1 MKERAVRRRR
11 RRLIVAIAV
20 AAVLVCGY
28 GALCAVAG
36 SAGTVFPKVS
46 VLGVDLGGMTCE
58 EAEAAIRAAADA
70 QTDRAGR
77 GVAFALENERGETI
91 PVQVSLADVE
101 TDCAASA
108 ARAWGV
114 GNGAPFPTRGGIW
127 LRCLIAGDGVLP
139 AYAEGTALEGILDEM
154 DAAVGQQAVQSS
166 WEVTDTDLVLT
177 KGQPGDLLDRAALKT
192 DIFDRMGRGEVVDLA
207 GAAPQ
212 FTVRLEQ
219 ALPDALD
226 LRAILAEVEQ
236 PVQDAV
242 FDKAAREFTP
252 DQVGVSFDADAAQAL
267 YDGLDWGATGSQ
279 ALILTQPQTTVADL
293 AAYLYQDTLG
303 TCTTNISGTA
313 NRVHNISLAA
323 QFFNGTVL
331 MPGEEFSYNGVV
343 GRRTKERGFLDAP
356 AYVSG
361 QTMQETGGGIC
372 QGSSTIYLAALRAN
386 LEIVER
392 YNHGYITKYVP
403 DGMDAT
409 VYYGAKDFRF
419 RNDTPFPIKI
429 VGSVSGRTLT
439 VNILGTKTD
448 DIKVEMTNE
457 ITGTTAYKTVYQ
469 VDASLPAGSTRVSV
483 TPYTGYT
490 VKVYRNVYEGGKL
503 VSTKLESNNTYKS
516 RDKVVLVSPADA
528 YRYGIPGYTA
538 PTPTGPTEPTEP
550 TAPAEQPTEGA

>member
-28 GALCAVAG
+28 GALCAAAG

-58 EAEAAIRAAADA
+58 EAEAAIRIAADA
-70 QTDRAGR
+70 QTDRAGQ

-108 ARAWGV
+108 ARAWSV
-114 GNGAPFPTRGGIW
+114 GNGAPFPARGGIW
-127 LRCLIAGDGVLP
+127 LRCLIAGDEVLP
-139 AYAEGTALEGILDEM
+139 AYAEGAAMEGILDEM
-154 DAAVGQQAVQSS
+154 DAAVGQQAVPSS
-166 WEVTDTDLVLT
+166 WEVTDTELVLT
-177 KGQPGDLLDRAALKT
+177 KGQPGDLLDRAALKA

-212 FTVRLEQ
+212 FTIRLEQ

-323 QFFNGTVL
+323 QLFNGTVL

-361 QTMQETGGGIC
+361 QTVQETGGGIC

-439 VNILGTKTD
+439 VSILGTKTD

-469 VDASLPAGSTRVSV
+469 VDSSLPAGSTRVSV

-538 PTPTGPTEPTEP
+538 PTPTEPTEP